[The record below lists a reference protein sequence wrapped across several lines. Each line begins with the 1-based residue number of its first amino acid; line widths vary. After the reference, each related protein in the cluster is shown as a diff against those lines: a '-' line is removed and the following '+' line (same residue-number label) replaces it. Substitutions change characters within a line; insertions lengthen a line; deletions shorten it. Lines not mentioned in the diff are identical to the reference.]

1 MDQKLIPTQFLPKA
15 QVLIKF
21 FPFWERTAFGNIINH
36 LVTEVRDLEG
46 KEKEMVKL
54 PLHKKTRGICKF
66 FFFLMGKVGSRSRK
80 GEKRELPVG
89 RWGLGDHAQLC

>member
-1 MDQKLIPTQFLPKA
+1 MNESKITTTQFLPKA

-46 KEKEMVKL
+46 KENEMVKL
-54 PLHKKTRGICKF
+54 PLHKKTKGICKF
-66 FFFLMGKVGSRSRK
+66 FFS
-80 GEKRELPVG
+80 
-89 RWGLGDHAQLC
+89 